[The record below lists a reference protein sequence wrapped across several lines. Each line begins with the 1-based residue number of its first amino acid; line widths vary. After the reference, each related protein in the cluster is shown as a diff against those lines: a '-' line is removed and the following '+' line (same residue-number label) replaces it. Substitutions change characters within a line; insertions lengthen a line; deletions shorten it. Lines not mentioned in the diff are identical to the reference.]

1 MNISVKSLRTK
12 YRNLPVEV
20 KSTIWFV
27 VCNILQR
34 GISLI
39 STPIFTRLLTTE
51 QYGVYS
57 VYQSWYSIIA
67 VFATLNLYCG
77 VFNNGL
83 TKYPEDR
90 SGFTSAMQGL
100 STTVTL
106 ALAVVYLLGMSFW
119 NKMFQLDFYSTDF
132 YRAFICT
139 GFSIL
144 VS

>member
-1 MNISVKSLRTK
+1 MNISLGNIKARYKSF
-12 YRNLPVEV
+12 PVEV
-20 KSTIWFV
+20 KSTLWFV
-27 VCNILQR
+27 ICNVLQR

-106 ALAVVYLLGMSFW
+106 ALAVVYLLGMNFW
-119 NKMFQLDFYSTDF
+119 NKMFQ
-132 YRAFICT
+132 
-139 GFSIL
+139 
-144 VS
+144 